1 MKIWIA
7 GLSLAALAAGSAYAV
22 ESQRGHADRDGNGVL
37 TRAEADA
44 RAIAMFARRDAN
56 KDGKIDASDRAARQ
70 AARFDAIDADKN
82 GQISRAEFTAERP
95 HRMKG
100 GGAGMHGDHPKGE
113 HRMGGHRR
121 RGHPGMMGGMM
132 GAGADA
138 DKDGA
143 ITQAEFTA
151 AAARRF
157 DRIDANKDGQATRE
171 ERQALHGQ
179 MRQQWRERAEQRGAA
194 PAPPAN

>member
-1 MKIWIA
+1 MKTWII
-7 GLSLAALAAGSAYAV
+7 GLSLATFAAGSAWAV
-22 ESQRGHADRDGNGVL
+22 ESQRGNADRVGTL
-37 TRAEADA
+37 TRAEAEA
-44 RAIAMFARRDAN
+44 RAGAMFARRDAN
-56 KDGKIDASDRAARQ
+56 KDGKIDAADRAARK

-100 GGAGMHGDHPKGE
+100 RGAGMQGDHPKGE
-113 HRMGGHRR
+113 HRMDGRRHRVNR
-121 RGHPGMMGGMM
+121 GMM

-138 DKDGA
+138 DNDGA

-171 ERQALHGQ
+171 ERQALRSQ
-179 MRQQWRERAEQRGAA
+179 MRQQWRERAGQRGAE
-194 PAPPAN
+194 PPQPDN